1 MIEITKTP
9 SAFVDFVC
17 LKVVYIR
24 LVQKSCQNI
33 EYVNRTTL

>member
-24 LVQKSCQNI
+24 LVQNHAKI
-33 EYVNRTTL
+33 